1 MLSSQS
7 YSKLFE
13 KVLAISYRQHRPSFK
28 SSKEPLSLLDST
40 SRFYS
45 SNYCN
50 KNCIPV
56 GSLPYVSNH
65 QRSFITCCGQ
75 FKTVNNLD
83 FTLQR
88 RNFSIKESFDSALV
102 THSAIFKSI
111 SESFVVEK
119 AQHFI
124 IQFHDSTGLPWWLSI
139 ILTTCI
145 VRLTLTLPLAL
156 YQVSNRLCKLYFCI
170 FLYTYFINQK
180 VSSIRL
186 GCLQILTAN
195 ISQLACCTYV

>member
-1 MLSSQS
+1 MLSSRS

-13 KVLAISYRQHRPSFK
+13 KLLTISYRQQSCK
-28 SSKEPLSLLDST
+28 SSKKPLSLLNSC

-50 KNCIPV
+50 QNCKPV
-56 GSLPYVSNH
+56 VSLPYISNH
-65 QRSFITCCGQ
+65 QRNFLSGQ
-75 FKTVNNLD
+75 FRAVDILD
-83 FTLQR
+83 LTLQR
-88 RNFSIKESFDSALV
+88 RNFSFKESFDSAVV

-145 VRLTLTLPLAL
+145 VRFTLTLPLAL
-156 YQVSNRLCKLYFCI
+156 YQVNKRLSK
-170 FLYTYFINQK
+170 
-180 VSSIRL
+180 
-186 GCLQILTAN
+186 
-195 ISQLACCTYV
+195 